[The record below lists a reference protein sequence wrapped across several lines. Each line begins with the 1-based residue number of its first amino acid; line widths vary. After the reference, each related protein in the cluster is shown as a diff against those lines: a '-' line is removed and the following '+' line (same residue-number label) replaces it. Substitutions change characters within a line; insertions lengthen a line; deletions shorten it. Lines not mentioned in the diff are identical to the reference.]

1 MRSLPATQL
10 SRAVEPDQE
19 HDAEMIGTA
28 FDEIEQGRRQRLPPD
43 EKPFSEAPR
52 GPESPFGGR
61 RPPQT
66 SAGRAGFA
74 AVQVA

>member
-1 MRSLPATQL
+1 
-10 SRAVEPDQE
+10 
-19 HDAEMIGTA
+19 MIGTA
-28 FDEIEQGRRQRLPPD
+28 FDEIEQARRQRLPPD